1 MLVLTSVEITL
12 ALVTFFIVLLITKKI
27 WRKRK
32 LPPGPWGI
40 PILGNMLQIEEL
52 PHLTFI
58 KMKEKYGDV
67 FLLKLGSV
75 PVVVVSGLET
85 VKKVLLKQG
94 EQFAGRPNL
103 YTFSL
108 INDGTSLAF
117 SEHFGDAWKLHKKI
131 AKMSLREFSKSSRSS
146 LSQSLFE
153 EFVSAESAALV
164 ETLLMNSE
172 KGYFDPSENITY
184 ALACVVC
191 ALCYGKRY
199 SHDDEEF
206 LGVIQINEEVHKA
219 SGAAAPADFIPILRF
234 FPLPG
239 IKALLQAIKRYN
251 NFVKNRVKEHY
262 ETYNKNRIRD
272 ITDAL
277 LYWCSRRQSDDKL
290 SALSDA
296 QILSTVG
303 DIFGAGFDTLS
314 SAVQWSFLYLIKYPE
329 VQDKIYQ
336 EIDTLIGAGRVP
348 TFDDR
353 HNLHYTDAFI
363 HEVFRHS
370 SFSPFTLPHCATRDT
385 ILNGYFIPKNTCI
398 FVNLYQVH
406 HDPTLWEDPEC
417 FKPERFLDKDGKLDK
432 LIAQNVILFG
442 IGVRKC
448 LGEELARNEL
458 FLMLTII
465 LQKLQLEKRS
475 SDEITFTPMKGMNLK
490 PKKYVLKA
498 VKRY

>member
-1 MLVLTSVEITL
+1 MLFLTNVEITL

-32 LPPGPWGI
+32 LPPGPWGL
-40 PILGNMLQIEEL
+40 PILGNILQIEEL
-52 PHLTFI
+52 PHMTFF

-67 FLLKLGSV
+67 FLVKLGSV

-94 EQFAGRPNL
+94 EQFAGRPKL

-117 SEHFGDAWKLHKKI
+117 SENFGAAWKLHKKI
-131 AKMSLREFSKSSRSS
+131 AKTSLREFSKSSRSS
-146 LSQSLFE
+146 SSQNLFE

-172 KGYFDPSENITY
+172 KGFFDPSENITY
-184 ALACVVC
+184 AAASVVC

-206 LGVIQINEEVHKA
+206 LGVIQINDEVHKA
-219 SGAAAPADFIPILRF
+219 SGSAAPADFIPILRF

-239 IKALLQAIKRYN
+239 IKALLQAIKVFN
-251 NFVKNRVKEHY
+251 NFTKRRVKEHY
-262 ETYNKNRIRD
+262 ETYDKDHIRD

-277 LYWCSRRQSDDKL
+277 FYWCGRRQLDDKL

-296 QILSTVG
+296 QILSTVN
-303 DIFGAGFDTLS
+303 DIFGAGYDTLS
-314 SAVQWSFLYLIKYPE
+314 SAVRWSFLYLIKYPE

-353 HNLHYTDAFI
+353 HNLHFTEAFI

-370 SFSPFTLPHCATRDT
+370 SFSAFTLPHWLWAQSDAEPQSNTVTEAQRKSSTEQQRRCPLAAILSSRD
-385 ILNGYFIPKNTCI
+385 
-398 FVNLYQVH
+398 
-406 HDPTLWEDPEC
+406 
-417 FKPERFLDKDGKLDK
+417 ERL
-432 LIAQNVILFG
+432 
-442 IGVRKC
+442 C
-448 LGEELARNEL
+448 L
-458 FLMLTII
+458 FLGRRVSRNPTFA
-465 LQKLQLEKRS
+465 KVGS
-475 SDEITFTPMKGMNLK
+475 NEISRL
-490 PKKYVLKA
+490 L
-498 VKRY
+498 